1 MSRLQKL
8 LLAGL
13 LVGGGIALSVGAA
26 VRPEPT
32 RELTLIA
39 RDMAFYL
46 PGDPTPNPTLVLSR
60 GERVRITLRHED
72 PGMTHD
78 FAVESQKVTTDPL
91 RRAGDTTAVVLQ
103 APEGPG
109 ESEYVCTFHRLM
121 MKGVLKV
128 Q

>member
-1 MSRLQKL
+1 MTQIQKL
-8 LLAGL
+8 LLFV
-13 LVGGGIALSVGAA
+13 LVCGGVALSVRAA
-26 VRPEPT
+26 VRPEPRT
-32 RELTLIA
+32 LTLVA

-46 PGDPTPNPTLVLSR
+46 PGDPTPNPTLVLGR
-60 GERVRITLRHED
+60 GERVHITLRHED

-78 FAVESQKVTTDPL
+78 FAIEAQDVATDPL
-91 RRAGDTTAVVLQ
+91 RRAGTTADVVFK
-103 APEGPG
+103 APERPG

>member
-1 MSRLQKL
+1 MSRLQML

-13 LVGGGIALSVGAA
+13 LVGGGIALSVRAA
-26 VRPEPT
+26 VRPEP
-32 RELTLIA
+32 REFTLIA

-46 PGDPTPNPTLVLSR
+46 PGDPTPNPTLVVGR

-78 FAVESQKVTTDPL
+78 FAVESQAVATDAL
-91 RRAGDTTAVVLQ
+91 RRAGTTTAVVFH
-103 APEGPG
+103 APERPG

>member
-1 MSRLQKL
+1 MSRLQML
-8 LLAGL
+8 LLTGL
-13 LVGGGIALSVGAA
+13 LVGGGIALSVRAS
-26 VRPEPT
+26 VRPEP

-46 PGDPTPNPTLVLSR
+46 PGDPTPNPTLVVSR

-78 FAVESQKVTTDPL
+78 FAVESQKVTTDAL
-91 RRAGDTTAVVLQ
+91 RRAGDTTAVVFH
-103 APEGPG
+103 APERPG
-109 ESEYVCTFHRLM
+109 ESVYVCTFHRLM

>member
-1 MSRLQKL
+1 MSRLQTL

-13 LVGGGIALSVGAA
+13 LVGGGIALSVRAS
-26 VRPEPT
+26 VRPEP

-46 PGDPTPNPTLVLSR
+46 PGDPTPNPTLVVGR
-60 GERVRITLRHED
+60 GERVRIILRHED

-78 FAVESQKVTTDPL
+78 FAVESQAVATDAL
-91 RRAGDTTAVVLQ
+91 RRAGTTTAVVFQ
-103 APEGPG
+103 APRRPG
-109 ESEYVCTFHRLM
+109 ESEYLCTFHRLM

-128 Q
+128 R

>member
-1 MSRLQKL
+1 MSRLQML
-8 LLAGL
+8 LLTGL
-13 LVGGGIALSVGAA
+13 LVGGGIALSVRAA
-26 VRPEPT
+26 VRPEP

-46 PGDPTPNPTLVLSR
+46 PGDPTPNPTLVVSR

-78 FAVESQKVTTDPL
+78 FAVESQKVTTDAL
-91 RRAGDTTAVVLQ
+91 RRAGTTTAVVFH
-103 APEGPG
+103 APERPG
-109 ESEYVCTFHRLM
+109 ESVYVCTFHRLM

>member
-1 MSRLQKL
+1 MSRLKIL

-13 LVGGGIALSVGAA
+13 LVGGGIALSVRAA
-26 VRPEPT
+26 VRSEP

-46 PGDPTPNPTLVLSR
+46 PGDPTPNPTLVVGR

-78 FAVESQKVTTDPL
+78 FAVESRGVATDPL
-91 RRAGDTTAVVLQ
+91 RRTGTTTAVVFH
-103 APEGPG
+103 APGRPG

-128 Q
+128 R